1 MTLEQLKMLVKIADC
16 GGVLAAAESLHK
28 TQPTVSVAIKKLE
41 EEFSLQL
48 LARDRYRA
56 RLTPAGEA
64 LCRQARVILK
74 QSEVLT
80 GMAHHLVCGNEP
92 EIRLAIEAI
101 SPLPPILEILAG
113 CERKFPGTRFSLS
126 GDTLWGALERLQAG
140 EADLAITP
148 WLEEN
153 LEFESFPLTCVT
165 LMTVASP
172 EFRQALPRRPLE
184 LDDLMNSVQVVVRDS
199 SSKPR
204 ARSFGLL
211 PEGRHWYVTDHLTKK
226 EIILAGMG
234 WGRLQ
239 EHLIVNELRSGLLMP
254 LEINNYP
261 REVTFDI
268 CVARRMGQPVGPVA
282 ATLWEDFK
290 GLAGRA
296 E

>member
-1 MTLEQLKMLVKIADC
+1 MTLEQLRMLAKIAET
-16 GGVLAAAESLHK
+16 GGVLAAAEALHK
-28 TQPTVSVAIKKLE
+28 TQPTVSVAIRKLE

-48 LARDRYRA
+48 LSRDGYRA
-56 RLTPAGEA
+56 SLTPAGEM

-80 GMAHHLVCGNEP
+80 GMAHHLAQGNEP

-101 SPLPPILEILAG
+101 SPLPPILSMLSG
-113 CERKFPGTRFSLS
+113 CEKKFPDTQFNLI

-153 LEFESFPLTCVT
+153 LEFESFPLTRVS
-165 LMTVASP
+165 LITVATSG
-172 EFRQALPRRPLE
+172 FRQTLPQRPLE
-184 LDDLMNSVQVVVRDS
+184 LEDLKNSVQVVVRDS
-199 SSKPR
+199 SRKPR
-204 ARSFGLL
+204 QQSFGFL

-239 EHLIVNELRSGLLMP
+239 EHLIAEELRTGQLLP
-254 LEINNYP
+254 LGINNYP
-261 REVTFDI
+261 LQMTVDI

-282 ATLWEDFK
+282 AALWDDFK
-290 GLAGRA
+290 RFSEQA
-296 E
+296 